1 MYTTKAVI
9 PAAGLGTRFLP
20 ATKAQP
26 KEMIP
31 VVDKP
36 AIQYV
41 VEEAVAA
48 GLTDILI
55 VTGRNK
61 RALEDHFDQAYEL
74 EAELS
79 RRGKTDLL
87 NQVRAITALAHVH
100 FVRQGQAL
108 GLGHAIGHARQH
120 VGNQHFAVL
129 LGDDIVTEDDH
140 LLTRMVA
147 ASEAH
152 QTSVIAVQDIGDEEL
167 DRYGVVDAVMDPEAP
182 DMLIVKDLVEKPGK
196 TKAPSRLGIIG
207 RYVLSPDIF
216 THIDAT
222 PPGQGHEIQ
231 LTDALR
237 AQTQTNPIRAIRF
250 AGRRYDVGSKAGAL
264 RATVELA
271 IRRTDLGREFRA
283 FLRDFVAAMDDPTI

>member
-48 GLTDILI
+48 GLTDVLI

-74 EAELS
+74 EAELK
-79 RRGKTDLL
+79 RKGKTELL
-87 NQVRAITALAHVH
+87 AQVQAITALAHVH

-108 GLGHAIGHARQH
+108 GLGHAVGHAQQH
-120 VGNQHFAVL
+120 VGDQHFAVL
-129 LGDDIVTEDDH
+129 LGDDIVTDDDH
-140 LLTRMVA
+140 LLRRMIA
-147 ASEAH
+147 ASETH
-152 QTSVIAVQDIGDEEL
+152 QTSVVAVQEVDDDDLG
-167 DRYGVVDAVMDPEAP
+167 RYGIVDATPDPADP
-182 DMLIVKDLVEKPGK
+182 TSLIVHDLVEKPGK
-196 TKAPSRLGIIG
+196 ANAPSRLGIIG
-207 RYVLSPDIF
+207 RYVLSPSIF
-216 THIDAT
+216 GYIEAT
-222 PPGQGHEIQ
+222 SPGQGGEIQ
-231 LTDALR
+231 LTDALK
-237 AQTQTNPIRAIRF
+237 AQAHDQPIRAIRF
-250 AGRRYDVGSKAGAL
+250 SGRRYDVGSKADAL
-264 RATVELA
+264 RATVEIA
-271 IRRTDLGREFRA
+271 ANRSDLGADFRA
-283 FLRDFVAAMDDPTI
+283 FLRDFVAAMNEPTI

>member
-48 GLTDILI
+48 GLTDVLI

-74 EAELS
+74 EAELK
-79 RRGKTDLL
+79 RKEKTELL
-87 NQVRAITALAHVH
+87 AQVQAITALAHVH

-108 GLGHAIGHARQH
+108 GLGHAVGHARQH
-120 VGNQHFAVL
+120 VGDQHFAVL
-129 LGDDIVTEDDH
+129 LGDDIVTDDDH
-140 LLTRMVA
+140 LLRRMID
-147 ASEAH
+147 ASETH
-152 QTSVIAVQDIGDEEL
+152 QTSVVAVQEVSDDDL
-167 DRYGVVDAVMDPEAP
+167 DRYGIVDATPDPADP
-182 DMLIVKDLVEKPGK
+182 TSLIVHDLVEKPGK
-196 TKAPSRLGIIG
+196 AKAPSRLGIIG
-207 RYVLSPDIF
+207 RYVLSPSIF
-216 THIDAT
+216 GFIEAT
-222 PPGQGHEIQ
+222 TPGQGGEIQ
-231 LTDALR
+231 LTDALK
-237 AQTQTNPIRAIRF
+237 AQAHDQPIRAIRCS
-250 AGRRYDVGSKAGAL
+250 GRRYDVGSKADAL
-264 RATVELA
+264 RATVEIA
-271 IRRTDLGREFRA
+271 ANRADLGDAFRA
-283 FLRDFVAAMDDPTI
+283 FLRDFVAAMDEPTI